1 MREGRVRAS
10 AQRVPLKVSLL
21 HNLHLQKEF
30 KGKDLLQSCALPSPK
45 FFKDGL
51 SRVLSGIKASRI

>member
-30 KGKDLLQSCALPSPK
+30 KGKDLLQSWLPSPK
-45 FFKDGL
+45 FLKDGL
-51 SRVLSGIKASRI
+51 SRVLRGIKATRI